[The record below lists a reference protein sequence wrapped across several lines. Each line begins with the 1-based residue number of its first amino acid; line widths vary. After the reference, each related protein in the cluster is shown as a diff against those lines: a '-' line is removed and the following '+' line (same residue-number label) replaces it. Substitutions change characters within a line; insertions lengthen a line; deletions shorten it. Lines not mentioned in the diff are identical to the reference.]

1 MNTSVEPSEDIR
13 NFIDNS
19 NASHHNENAH
29 YLIATEGHL
38 VKIANLKGRLALVVG
53 DGKAIDVETASN
65 GRFSSSIQD
74 VYAVWAEFTS
84 WAATAP
90 TDGATMFELSDLGSP
105 TPAPSQVFAIGLNY
119 ATHAAESGF
128 KIPEQP
134 VVFTKY
140 QSCLTGPTGEIVLP
154 TGGNVDW
161 ETELVVVIGKEA
173 SNVSV
178 GDAWNYVAGL
188 TLGQDISERITQAA
202 GPAPQFGL
210 GKSFANFGPTGP
222 VVVTTDEFAN
232 RDAIRLGCSI
242 NGEEMQNGNTADFI
256 FPVSELISR
265 LSKIVTLRAG
275 DIIFT
280 GTPAGVG
287 LGRTP
292 QVYLKPGDVLETW
305 ADGIGEFRH
314 VFVEAH

>member
-1 MNTSVEPSEDIR
+1 
-13 NFIDNS
+13 
-19 NASHHNENAH
+19 
-29 YLIATEGHL
+29 LIATEGHD
-38 VKIANLKGRLALVVG
+38 VKIANLKGRLALVIG
-53 DGKAIDVETASN
+53 DGQAIDVETASG
-65 GRFSSSIQD
+65 GRFSSTIQD
-74 VYAVWAEFTS
+74 VYSVWSDFTQ
-84 WAATAP
+84 WAKTAP
-90 TDGATMFELSDLGSP
+90 KTDSVTFELSDLGSP
-105 TPAPSQVFAIGLNY
+105 TPDPSQVFAIGLNY

-128 KIPEQP
+128 KVPEQP

-140 QSCLTGPTGEIVLP
+140 QSCLTGPTGEIVIP

-178 GDAWNYVAGL
+178 EDAWNFVAGL

-242 NGEEMQNGNTADFI
+242 NGEEMQNGNTEDFI

-292 QVYLKPGDVLETW
+292 QVYLKPGDLLETW
-305 ADGIGEFRH
+305 AEGIGELRH
-314 VFVEAH
+314 VFTAAS

>member
-1 MNTSVEPSEDIR
+1 
-13 NFIDNS
+13 
-19 NASHHNENAH
+19 
-29 YLIATEGHL
+29 
-38 VKIANLKGRLALVVG
+38 VKIANLKGRLALVVAE
-53 DGKAIDVETASN
+53 DMAIDVEQAS
-65 GRFSSSIQD
+65 GGKFSSSIQD
-74 VYAVWAEFTS
+74 VYSSWSDFTAWAK
-84 WAATAP
+84 TAP
-90 TDGATMFELSDLGSP
+90 SMNAVSFVREDLESP

-140 QSCLTGPTGEIVLP
+140 QSCLTGPTGEIVIP
-154 TGGNVDW
+154 EGGNVDW
-161 ETELVVVIGKEA
+161 ETELVVVIGTEA

-178 GDAWNYVAGL
+178 ADAWGYVAGL

-222 VVVTTDEFAN
+222 VVVTVDEVSD
-232 RDAIRLGCSI
+232 RDSIRLGCSI

-265 LSKIVTLRAG
+265 LSKIVTLRPG

-305 ADGIGEFRH
+305 AEGIGELRH
-314 VFVEAH
+314 VFTAA

>member
-1 MNTSVEPSEDIR
+1 
-13 NFIDNS
+13 
-19 NASHHNENAH
+19 
-29 YLIATEGHL
+29 

-53 DGKAIDVETASN
+53 DKKAIDVEKVSA
-65 GRFSSSIQD
+65 GKFSASIQD
-74 VYAVWAEFTS
+74 VYGVWADFLT
-84 WAATAP
+84 WAKSAP
-90 TDGATMFELSDLGSP
+90 TDEAVSYSLEDLGSP

-140 QSCLTGPTGEIVLP
+140 QSCLTGPTGEIVIP
-154 TGGNVDW
+154 RDGNVDW
-161 ETELVVVIGKEA
+161 ETELVVVIGKSA
-173 SNVSV
+173 SQVDSA
-178 GDAWNYVAGL
+178 DAWTHVAGL

-210 GKSFANFGPTGP
+210 GKSFANFGPVGP

-232 RDAIRLGCSI
+232 RDSIKLGCTI
-242 NGEEMQNGNTADFI
+242 NGEEMQNGTTSDLI
-256 FPVSELISR
+256 FSVPELISR
-265 LSKIVTLRAG
+265 LSHIVTLRAG

-292 QVYLKPGDVLETW
+292 QIFLKPGDVLETW
-305 ADGIGEFRH
+305 AEGIGELRH
-314 VFVEAH
+314 SFKADS